1 MDGRTDEKAPKR
13 LGEARTSPT
22 YVKNWDDVEA
32 AMRKAGLDSLLSPE
46 RSQRNATMAA
56 GTLAAVAAMH
66 DGVRECMLLERTLA
80 AEEGENR

>member
-1 MDGRTDEKAPKR
+1 
-13 LGEARTSPT
+13 
-22 YVKNWDDVEA
+22 
-32 AMRKAGLDSLLSPE
+32 MREAGLESLLSLE